1 MSMNELKKSVEEMAS
16 DEYKRASAKHG
27 VLHASIAE
35 AYAVM
40 LEELE
45 ETQEEVIAAER
56 WLKNTFWLGVRENDP
71 DFAAVA
77 AQNIKEHAIL
87 TACEAIQ
94 LAAMA
99 EKSINTGRFQMDIP
113 DERVVSACFE
123 ELRSKGWF
131 EKMKNEMT
139 RNTEV
144 KKEDESHE

>member
-123 ELRSKGWF
+123 ELRSK
-131 EKMKNEMT
+131 
-139 RNTEV
+139 
-144 KKEDESHE
+144 